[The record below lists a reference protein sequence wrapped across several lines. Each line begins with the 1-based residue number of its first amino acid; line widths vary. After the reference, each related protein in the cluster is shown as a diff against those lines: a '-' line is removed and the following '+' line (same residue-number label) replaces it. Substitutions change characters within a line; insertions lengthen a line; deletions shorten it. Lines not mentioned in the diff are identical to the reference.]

1 MPSLPKLVL
10 FLCFTFS
17 NRAALSCFSRFF
29 SAYERT
35 MVFSFLSAAA
45 FLMALRTA
53 GEFGMG
59 ARLVRA
65 RPDWLC

>member
-17 NRAALSCFSRFF
+17 NRAALSCFSFF

-35 MVFSFLSAAA
+35 MVFSLSAAA

-53 GEFGMG
+53 GSLGW
-59 ARLVRA
+59 ARAWCARA
-65 RPDWLC
+65 AELW